1 MAETFPFYL
10 PPEAK
15 RLYTSDGVV
24 RRVALTAHWS
34 NQVKVVELA
43 ATQGGISLAKE
54 IDCEVTLADTD
65 DAVLRTL
72 DERVKAGGLTKQ
84 VHTQKVP
91 GYASLPF
98 EEGSLDGILVLGRLL
113 MGLNDAA
120 AKLRP
125 YLALRGR
132 LVLTWPVK
140 VGLRPAKAS
149 LDFWEKRLGTAL
161 MTPRETLMAVEKH
174 GYEPET
180 IETPAELEMD
190 EFYRSVEAGLG
201 KAPPEAAAAL
211 KQEIDVHRDA
221 GGRSGVAIAL
231 LVARRKEP
239 GERPPAARDGG

>member
-24 RRVALTAHWS
+24 RRVSLTAHWS
-34 NQVKVVELA
+34 NQVKVTELSGTLA
-43 ATQGGISLAKE
+43 GVALAKE
-54 IDCEVTLADTD
+54 LDCEVTLADTD
-65 DAVLRTL
+65 DAVLRGL
-72 DERVKAGGLTKQ
+72 DERVKAAGMSKL
-84 VHTQKVP
+84 VHTQKLSS
-91 GYASLPF
+91 YTTLPF
-98 EEGSLDGILVLGRLL
+98 EEGSQDGILVLGRLL
-113 MGLNDAA
+113 MPLEEAA
-120 AKLRP
+120 SKLRK

-132 LVLTWPVK
+132 LVFTWPVR

-149 LDFWEKRLGTAL
+149 LDFWEKRIGTAL

-180 IETPAELEMD
+180 IETPNESELD
-190 EFYRSVEAGLG
+190 DFYRSVEAGLG

-211 KQEIDVHRDA
+211 KQEIEVHRDA
-221 GGRSGVAIAL
+221 GGRGGVTIAL